1 MRAQFVLAVAV
12 ASSIAGCSSSGSDA
26 TSKRRVADED
36 INTRHIKGTT
46 DVLKNYRYG
55 ERPGGREAA
64 TEQKGR
70 KPQEKA
76 K

>member
-12 ASSIAGCSSSGSDA
+12 ALSISGCSSSGSEA
-26 TSKRRVADED
+26 ASKGRVADKD
-36 INTRHIKGTT
+36 VNTRHLKGTT

-55 ERPGGREAA
+55 ERPGGRQAA
-64 TEQKGR
+64 TEQKRR
-70 KPQEKA
+70 KRQEKA